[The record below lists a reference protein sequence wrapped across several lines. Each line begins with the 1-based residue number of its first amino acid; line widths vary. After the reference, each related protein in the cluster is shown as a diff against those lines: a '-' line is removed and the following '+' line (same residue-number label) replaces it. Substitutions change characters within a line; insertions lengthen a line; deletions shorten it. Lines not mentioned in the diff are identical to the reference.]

1 MLKTKKLTKSYD
13 TAVEA
18 YHYKLGAI
26 SLYLERAPITFSTI
40 Y

>member
-18 YHYKLGAI
+18 YHYKLGTI
-26 SLYLERAPITFSTI
+26 SLYLERAPISVSAI